1 MKMKQQM
8 SLMVSL
14 ASLLRKLCCLLLMP
28 GFLGA
33 TSLMKVKIPDG
44 NPVRIGFAE
53 ANDFFTNS
61 RPKRNVDPKWYRGNP
76 DFQSYYRFYNSIGH
90 IEGLYEIDWIRM
102 LYQQMRFLELT
113 YGPDSATYQNKMGV
127 ITGTTGP
134 ATTAHPPAP
143 STMPAPTQNPLEN
156 AQKIYLCNPK
166 DPLCKPKIVYLP
178 TGAVPILCDP
188 RINPLCRAKTEKGT
202 KTAVSKPTPA
212 TPAPGNV
219 DPPAPPPVTMKG
231 MEYDCDPY
239 WDPDCLIDQSSH
251 PVQEASSPATLP
263 EDKLELEDETTDKGN
278 VPVVST
284 TAKKKNPYPYFDP
297 YDFKRD
303 LYDPFHYAESAPDPQ

>member
-1 MKMKQQM
+1 MCTILMSFPPSEEKMHMGGVWPTGFVKPSNQKAP
-8 SLMVSL
+8 VSL
-14 ASLLRKLCCLLLMP
+14 AAPMDS
-28 GFLGA
+28 
-33 TSLMKVKIPDG
+33 D
-44 NPVRIGFAE
+44 
-53 ANDFFTNS
+53 
-61 RPKRNVDPKWYRGNP
+61 
-76 DFQSYYRFYNSIGH
+76 
-90 IEGLYEIDWIRM
+90 LYEIDRIRM

-127 ITGTTGP
+127 IPGTTGP

-188 RINPLCRAKTEKGT
+188 RINPHCRAKTEKGT

-239 WDPDCLIDQSSH
+239 WDPDCLIDQSSR

-303 LYDPFHYAESAPDPQ
+303 LYDPFHYAESAPDPH